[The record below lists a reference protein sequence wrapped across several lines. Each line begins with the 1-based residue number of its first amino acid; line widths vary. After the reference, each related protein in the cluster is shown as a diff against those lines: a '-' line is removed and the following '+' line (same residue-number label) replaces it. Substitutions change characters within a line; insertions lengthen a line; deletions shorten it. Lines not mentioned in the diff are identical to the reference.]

1 MQFTA
6 NKKNILKLNDGFI
19 FVIVIFFAL
28 FLRTFQLDNRPL
40 HTDEAVHAVKFG
52 ELLEEGSY
60 TYDPIEY
67 HGPTLNY
74 FTLVSTSLFGEETL
88 QNINEITI
96 RLVPAIISLLLIAS
110 LFLIYQK
117 NNFGL
122 VILIAFLLGI
132 SPVLQF
138 YSRYYI
144 QEVLLVAFSYSSL
157 LTFYKYFRTKKIF
170 WLVISGA
177 LVGLTFATKETSII
191 TFFAAATAIIA
202 LSIFNKELWEK
213 ILIAKFHLILFVIVS
228 SFVSILFYSSFFSN
242 LQGIIDSVL
251 TFENYFSKAGNNIE
265 HVQPWYYYL
274 QLMFYSKSSLIFY
287 SGIPI
292 FIFSIAGIYFSFLHK
307 KEVRNIFFFR
317 FITIFSFT
325 QAMVYSFISYKTPWL
340 VLNFWVG
347 FLFLA
352 GFSIYQSYKM
362 INQKHYKVIFILLVT
377 LIFSHNI
384 YQTYITSFKYPYQ
397 LENPFTYSQA
407 TPEIIS
413 VAEKVMSIAE
423 VNKDGKEVHI
433 NVIVKDNDYWPL
445 PWYLRKIKNVAWNNQ
460 VENSVYQFPIIIASP
475 EFEEEIIEKLF
486 TIPPPGKKNLYVP
499 LFDEYLTLR
508 PNIEI
513 RGYVQKDYYDFY
525 LRTTDEANKFNES
538 QIIDDK

>member
-1 MQFTA
+1 
-6 NKKNILKLNDGFI
+6 KILKLNNSFI

-60 TYDPIEY
+60 IYDPIEY

-88 QNINEITI
+88 KDINEITI

-110 LFLIYQK
+110 LFLMYQK

-122 VILIAFLLGI
+122 VVLIAFLLTI

-144 QEVLLVAFSYSSL
+144 QEVLLVAFSYSTI
-157 LTFYKYFRTKKIF
+157 LTFYKFFGTKKIL

-177 LVGLTFATKETSII
+177 LVGLIFATKETSII
-191 TFFAAATAIIA
+191 TFFAATTAIIT
-202 LSIFNKELWEK
+202 LSIFYKGFWKK
-213 ILIAKFHLILFVIVS
+213 ILVIKSHLILFVIVS

-251 TFENYFSKAGNNIE
+251 TYGNYFSKAGNNIE
-265 HVQPWYYYL
+265 HTQPWYYYI
-274 QLMFYSKSSLIFY
+274 QLMFLSKTSLIFY

-292 FIFSIAGIYFSFLHK
+292 FVFSIAGIYFSFLHK
-307 KEVRNIFFFR
+307 TEVKNIFFFR

-325 QAMVYSFISYKTPWL
+325 QATVYSFISYKTPWL

-347 FLFLA
+347 ILFLS
-352 GFSIYQSYKM
+352 GFGIYQTYKI
-362 INQKHYKVIFILLVT
+362 INQKYYKVIFPLLVI

-384 YQTYITSFKYPYQ
+384 YQTYVTSFKYPYQ
-397 LENPFTYSQA
+397 HENPFTYSQA

-413 VAEKVMSIAE
+413 VAEMVMSIAE
-423 VNKDGKEVHI
+423 VNKDGKEVPI
-433 NVIVKDNDYWPL
+433 YIIAKDNDYWPL
-445 PWYLRKIKNVAWNNQ
+445 PWYLRTMKNVAWNNQ
-460 VENSVYQFPIIIASP
+460 VQNSVYQFPIIIASP

-486 TIPPPGKKNLYVP
+486 SIPPPGKKNLYVP
-499 LFDEYLTLR
+499 LFDEYFSLR

-513 RGYVQKDYYDFY
+513 RGYVQKDYYDLY
-525 LRTTDEANKFNES
+525 LRLLDKES
-538 QIIDDK
+538 ILKNPQSIDDK